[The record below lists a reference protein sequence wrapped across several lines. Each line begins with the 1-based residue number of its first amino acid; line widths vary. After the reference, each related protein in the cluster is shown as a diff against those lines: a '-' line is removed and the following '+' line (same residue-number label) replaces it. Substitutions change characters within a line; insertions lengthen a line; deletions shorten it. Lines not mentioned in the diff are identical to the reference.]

1 MKQHIEKSQWD
12 ELSYKQKKTFVISIY
27 SDCSFEYFEDCFD
40 EYGYVNIGQMV
51 EFLGDDMMT
60 IDLLEDNFFSVETMP
75 MIAEETFTLFEKSNL
90 CDALWEACVYKL
102 KQ

>member
-1 MKQHIEKSQWD
+1 MKKRLLSKQTK
-12 ELSYKQKKTFVISIY
+12 ELRAL
-27 SDCSFEYFEDCFD
+27 
-40 EYGYVNIGQMV
+40 GYTGGDRIADLI